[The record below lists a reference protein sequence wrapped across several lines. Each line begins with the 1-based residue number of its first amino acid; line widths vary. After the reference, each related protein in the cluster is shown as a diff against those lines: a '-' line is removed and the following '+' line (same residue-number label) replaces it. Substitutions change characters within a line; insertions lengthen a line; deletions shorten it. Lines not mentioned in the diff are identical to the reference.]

1 MITKTKSYTTSDK
14 RAFSTVD
21 EAKQHELEVRLIPGL
36 CNDGSDT
43 SKHIAA
49 SIAEAI
55 ATMVKEPAT
64 FIAILKASEPKK
76 RAPKRPKAPAKPA
89 AKAA

>member
-14 RAFSTVD
+14 RAFSTVE
-21 EAKQHELEVRLIPGL
+21 EAKQHELKLRLMPDNTAPDSAIGEEV
-36 CNDGSDT
+36 
-43 SKHIAA
+43 HI
-49 SIAEAI
+49 IVEK
-55 ATMVKEPAT
+55 MVKDPAT

-76 RAPKRPKAPAKPA
+76 RAPKKPKAKASPAQ